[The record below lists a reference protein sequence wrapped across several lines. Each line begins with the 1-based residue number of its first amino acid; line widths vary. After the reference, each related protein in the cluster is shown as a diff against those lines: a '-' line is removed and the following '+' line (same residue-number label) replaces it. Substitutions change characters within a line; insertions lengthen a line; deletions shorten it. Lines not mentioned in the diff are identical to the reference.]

1 MCAPHCPPLKP
12 NPFRCPIRAPKPRD
26 CAWCA
31 HREDCPRRADDLT
44 RRNR

>member
-1 MCAPHCPPLKP
+1 MRTPLPDPKP
-12 NPFRCPIRAPKPRD
+12 NPFRCPIRTPKPRD

-31 HREDCPRRADDLT
+31 HRADCPRRADDLT